1 MIVSRAHG
9 TAIYKNLC
17 RNRNLR
23 ALPWSGLLNMTRPL
37 QRSSTVP
44 LETRSCTAR
53 RPIHHKRRGVPLREG
68 TAGVR
73 PSSNNSI
80 DGSLVCDLVGAT

>member
-1 MIVSRAHG
+1 MHMG

-17 RNRNLR
+17 RNKNLR

-44 LETRSCTAR
+44 LETWSMMLMMMDNGWTR
-53 RPIHHKRRGVPLREG
+53 R
-68 TAGVR
+68 
-73 PSSNNSI
+73 
-80 DGSLVCDLVGAT
+80 